1 MQSAS
6 LGMVQTCLLSS
17 RPLSISTC
25 FLATIITLHFAHI
38 CIYFSA
44 WLNSSPSSCLQQG
57 HIHVSHGSDLIT
69 FRPSSF
75 VCVSFPME
83 ISVLIPYGKTLICE
97 SLAFFS
103 FTMHHLT
110 FFFKFSNTNPFFESS
125 SCLKMCWNLTWRCFM
140 SVPQDNSED
149 QLGGCSVQLQLNS
162 RPLSWPVF
170 SRSDYLRTSSAG

>member
-6 LGMVQTCLLSS
+6 LEMVQTCLLSS

-44 WLNSSPSSCLQQG
+44 CLNSSPSSCLQQG

-69 FRPSSF
+69 FRPSVF

-125 SCLKMCWNLTWRCFM
+125 SCLKMCWEPYLEMFHVCSTRQLRRPARWLFRVAIAKLTATFLACFF
-140 SVPQDNSED
+140 PK
-149 QLGGCSVQLQLNS
+149 
-162 RPLSWPVF
+162 
-170 SRSDYLRTSSAG
+170 